1 MADGYRG
8 ARGGGPV
15 SRELRAGLRR
25 ERHRSGLPRG
35 SRGTG
40 SVTDLLSLTPDAA
53 RGALAAWLAARAE
66 PGYRLAQI
74 LPRLWQRPV
83 GSWEEAT
90 DLPAALRAQLG
101 DAFPLTRLSC
111 DAAQQSSDGT
121 EKFLWKLADGEAVE
135 SVLIP
140 EGKRRTLC
148 ISSQVGCAL
157 GCVFCATG
165 RMGFRRNL
173 SAGEIAGQV
182 REAVRRD
189 RAVKPTNVVFMGMG
203 EPLLNWD
210 AVDTALTILNQ
221 PAGFGIGARH
231 ITVSTVGILPNLAHF
246 AKRPEQF
253 RLALSLHAPV
263 EGLRR
268 ELMPIEKKYALPE
281 VMKAL
286 AQFTRRVTL
295 EYVLIGGVNDS
306 LETADDLAKLA
317 RPLDALVNLL
327 PLHPGGAPDLTPSAR
342 ASMLAFERRLK
353 RSGVAAV
360 LRRSRGL
367 DISAACGQLRVE
379 LGPRR
384 RKVSAEQHAGVE

>member
-173 SAGEIAGQV
+173 RPSEIAGQV
-182 REAVRRD
+182 RELVVRGAGAV
-189 RAVKPTNVVFMGMG
+189 PTNIVFMGMG

-210 AVDTALTILNQ
+210 AVDTALTILNH
-221 PAGFGIGARH
+221 PDGFGIGARH
-231 ITVSTVGILPNLAHF
+231 ITVSTVGILPSLAQL

-253 RLALSLHAPV
+253 RLALSLHAPTAQ
-263 EGLRR
+263 LRH
-268 ELMPIEKKYALPE
+268 ELMPIEKKYALPD
-281 VMKAL
+281 VVQAL
-286 AQFTRRVTL
+286 SQFRRRVTL
-295 EYVLIGGVNDS
+295 EYVLIGGKNDS
-306 LETADDLAKLA
+306 LAQADQLAKLA
-317 RPLDALVNLL
+317 RPLGALVNLL
-327 PLHPGGAPDLTPSAR
+327 PLHPGGAPDLTPSDR
-342 ASMLAFERRLK
+342 PRMIAFERRLK
-353 RSGVAAV
+353 RHGVEAV

-379 LGPRR
+379 LEAR
-384 RKVSAEQHAGVE
+384 RKVRAEEHARVE

>member
-1 MADGYRG
+1 MADGHRG

-90 DLPAALRAQLG
+90 DLPATLRAQLA
-101 DAFPLTRLSC
+101 DEFPLARLTC

-121 EKFLWKLADGEAVE
+121 EKFLWKLADGEAIE

-140 EGKRRTLC
+140 EKTRRTLC
-148 ISSQVGCAL
+148 LSSQVGCAL

-189 RAVKPTNVVFMGMG
+189 LAAQPTNDVFMGMC
-203 EPLLNWD
+203 EPLLNRN
-210 AVDTALTILNQ
+210 ALDTALPT
-221 PAGFGIGARH
+221 
-231 ITVSTVGILPNLAHF
+231 
-246 AKRPEQF
+246 
-253 RLALSLHAPV
+253 
-263 EGLRR
+263 
-268 ELMPIEKKYALPE
+268 Y
-281 VMKAL
+281 
-286 AQFTRRVTL
+286 
-295 EYVLIGGVNDS
+295 
-306 LETADDLAKLA
+306 
-317 RPLDALVNLL
+317 
-327 PLHPGGAPDLTPSAR
+327 
-342 ASMLAFERRLK
+342 
-353 RSGVAAV
+353 
-360 LRRSRGL
+360 
-367 DISAACGQLRVE
+367 
-379 LGPRR
+379 
-384 RKVSAEQHAGVE
+384 